1 MATIV
6 ETEKALEQRIKE
18 IIKDKTLLN
27 SEGVETAINILK
39 SVLPPKDYFN
49 SKSLKSEYPFI
60 LIRSHITEDIVGND
74 TNDLNFKVFIG
85 ICVEKEDEMDE
96 EKHFKSYE
104 EGHLDIINL
113 YDSIRIGFLGEPAL
127 YWDKKYVGNIKKM
140 KLETYAVEEKHPYSI
155 SMVDIDISGI
165 GEEIAYYG

>member
-6 ETEKALEQRIKE
+6 ETEKALEERMKLIT
-18 IIKDKTLLN
+18 KDKTLLN
-27 SEGVETAINILK
+27 SEGEETAINILK
-39 SVLPPKDYFN
+39 AVLPPKNYFT

-85 ICVEKEDEMDE
+85 ICVEKEEEMDE

-104 EGHLDIINL
+104 EGHLDILNL
-113 YDSIRIGFLGEPAL
+113 YDSIRIGCLSDPAL
-127 YWDKKYVGNIKKM
+127 YSDRKYVGNIKKM

-155 SMVDIDISGI
+155 SMIDIDISGI
-165 GEEIAYYG
+165 GEEVVFSG